1 MRVRSSRSSFS
12 ACSLLLVLAAAS
24 GCKDE
29 GVFSDSA
36 PPIGD
41 GGTRCTEGQ
50 VQCSGNILQTC
61 RGGVF
66 AQTAACKDPQVCS
79 TTLKRC
85 AACEPTQ
92 NACKGNDLYSCAADG
107 NLGAKIKTCTSLC
120 VSGSCDDPCS
130 KAEQSRSY
138 VGCSYWP
145 TVTAN
150 SQLALDFTYAVV
162 VVNAHSAS
170 ASVTVA
176 SISNPSVATATV
188 APNSLATIKLPWVAG
203 LKQSLGSETSVL
215 EKNGAYHLT
224 STLPVT
230 VYQFNALEY
239 VINHDCTQGQD
250 REPGDGKCY
259 SYTNDASLLL
269 PEHALGLE
277 HMVIARPTLAL
288 RQVNPIFPG
297 PFLFS
302 PGFFAVVGTQP
313 GDTKVTVTFTANSQ
327 AGTGGL
333 AAHTKGESA
342 EFVVPQWGVLEILS
356 EMPKSCTPTK
366 TEGGYDYCDLSGS
379 TDLTGTRIQS
389 DKLVAVYSG
398 HNCAFVPY
406 DKWACDHLE
415 QQIFPTKSWGKRYIA
430 TQTASGADPSVYRI
444 VSAKKDNEITFAPA
458 SVHAPVTLDEG
469 QMVELVTKEDFDVK
483 GTGAFALVQFMVGQ
497 NYSSAT
503 PGEGAPGDPSMA
515 LVVPVEQYR
524 TSYRFLAPETYQ
536 QNYVNVV
543 ASQSATVRLDG
554 SEIAATE
561 FQTVGATSYKVARL
575 KIAGGSHSIESTT
588 TFGILV
594 YGVGA
599 YTSYM
604 YPGGLD
610 LRLLD

>member
-1 MRVRSSRSSFS
+1 MRVHLRST
-12 ACSLLLVLAAAS
+12 ACSFLLVLAAVDG
-24 GCKDE
+24 GCKGE
-29 GVFSDSA
+29 GLFVDSA
-36 PPIGD
+36 PPVGD
-41 GGTRCTEGQ
+41 GGGPCTEGQ
-50 VQCSGNILQTC
+50 VQCSGSILQVC
-61 RGGVF
+61 RGGVLTQS
-66 AQTAACKDPQVCS
+66 AVCKAPQVCS
-79 TTLKRC
+79 ATLKRC
-85 AACEPTQ
+85 AGCEPTQ
-92 NACKGNDLYSCAADG
+92 NICQGNDLHSCAADG
-107 NLGAKIKTCTSLC
+107 TVGAKIKTCTGLC
-120 VSGSCDDPCS
+120 VGSSCDDPCS

-162 VVNAHSAS
+162 VANAHSAPASVAVAS
-170 ASVTVA
+170 AS
-176 SISNPSVATATV
+176 SPSVATATV
-188 APNSLATIKLPWVAG
+188 APSSLATIKLPWVAG
-203 LKQSLGSETSVL
+203 LKQALGSEASVL

-230 VYQFNALEY
+230 VYQLNALEY
-239 VINHDCTQGQD
+239 VLNHDCTQGQD
-250 REPGDGKCY
+250 PAPGDGKCY

-277 HMVIARPTLAL
+277 HMVIARPTMAV

-327 AGTGGL
+327 AGAGGL
-333 AAHTKGESA
+333 AAHTKGQTA
-342 EFVVPQWGVLEILS
+342 EFTVPQWGVLQILS
-356 EMPKSCTPTK
+356 EMPKTCTVSK

-389 DKLVAVYSG
+389 DRPVAVYSG
-398 HNCAFVPY
+398 HNCTFVPY

-415 QQIFPTKSWGKRYIA
+415 QQIFPTKSWGKHYLA
-430 TQTASGADPSVYRI
+430 TQTASGTDPSIYRI
-444 VSAKKDNEITFAPA
+444 VSAKADNQITFTPA
-458 SVHAPVTLDEG
+458 SVHAPITLGEG
-469 QMVELVTKEDFDVK
+469 QMVELVTKEDFDVA
-483 GTGAFALVQFMVGQ
+483 GTGAFTLVQFMVGQ
-497 NYSSAT
+497 NYSNPT

-536 QNYVNVV
+536 QNHVNVV

-554 SEIAATE
+554 SEIAAAE
-561 FQTVGATSYKVARL
+561 FKPIGTTSYKVARL
-575 KIAGGSHSIESTT
+575 KIAGGAHSIESTT
-588 TFGILV
+588 TLGILV

-610 LRLLD
+610 LKLLE